1 MPEFAD
7 HPGQHAP
14 GTSDTLPLWSPA
26 DMSRPIAWRDGLPVS
41 LREFARDVGLIAQP
55 LPRDAAMINLCE
67 DRYHFVA
74 AYAAA
79 LSRGHAVLLPPSRA
93 EEVVREVAGANPGSY
108 RCDDGDVL
116 LALNA
121 GNAGDGVPADIV
133 ADRAVM
139 IGFTS
144 GSTGQPKR
152 FPKLWR
158 SVNGSNACNAA
169 AIRHAL
175 QIEADAPAWIVATV
189 PPQHMYGM
197 ELSVL
202 LPLIGGMAVHSGR
215 PLFPADIA
223 QALEEVPTPRVL
235 VSTPL
240 HLRAMVDS
248 DQMFPP
254 TNLIISATAPL
265 DASLAA
271 RVEERLGGTLLEMFG
286 ATETCIFAS
295 RRTAI
300 EASWQLYPE
309 VTLQPQAEGTMVSAP
324 WFAEPTLL
332 QDVVELQ
339 PGDRFVVRGRNADMI
354 EVAGKRASLADLTR
368 RVLAIAGVRDAVVL
382 QPDRDQVGAI
392 RRVAAL
398 VVAPGLSSKQ
408 VQERMAD
415 SIDPA
420 FMPRPLL
427 IVDHLPRNEVGKL
440 SREAVLQL
448 LKR

>member
-1 MPEFAD
+1 
-7 HPGQHAP
+7 
-14 GTSDTLPLWSPA
+14 
-26 DMSRPIAWRDGLPVS
+26 MSRPIAWRDGLPVT

-79 LSRGHAVLLPPSRA
+79 LSRGHTVLLPPSRA
-93 EEVVREVAGANPGSY
+93 EDIVDEVAQVNPGSY

-121 GNAGDGVPADIV
+121 AHAGDVVQNDID

-158 SVNGSNACNAA
+158 SVAGSNACNAN
-169 AIRHAL
+169 AIRAAL
-175 QIEADAPAWIVATV
+175 RIHRDEIAWIVATV

-223 QALEEVPTPRVL
+223 QALEEIPTPRVL
-235 VSTPL
+235 VSAPL
-240 HLRAMVDS
+240 HLRAMVES
-248 DQMFPP
+248 QQVFPA
-254 TNLIISATAPL
+254 TDLIVSATAPL
-265 DASLAA
+265 DAALAT
-271 RVEERLGGTLLEMFG
+271 RVEQRLGGKLLEMFG

-300 EASWQLYPE
+300 DTSWQLYPG
-309 VTLQPQAEGTMVSAP
+309 VTLQPQAEGTLVNAP
-324 WFAEPTLL
+324 WFAAPTLL

-339 PGDRFVVRGRNADMI
+339 PGNRFVVRGRNSDLI
-354 EVAGKRASLADLTR
+354 EVAGKRASLAELTR
-368 RVLAIAGVRDAVVL
+368 RMLAIDGVKDAVVL
-382 QPDRDQVGAI
+382 QPDSDQVAAI
-392 RRVAAL
+392 RRVAAV
-398 VVAPGLSSKQ
+398 VVAPGLSAKQ
-408 VQERMAD
+408 IQARLASSV
-415 SIDPA
+415 DPA

-427 IVDHLPRNEVGKL
+427 IVDRLPRNDVGKL
-440 SREAVLQL
+440 SRDEVLKL
-448 LKR
+448 LKRGSGRAALDADLKPE